1 MMTPRRCDALPS
13 TDPVE
18 SMTEA
23 AGCDLARWVD
33 GLLPHHYIFW
43 SLAPFHAVRMAISA
57 SPSAVP
63 LDVGRVVGSECKS
76 GNVAGRCGRMLGGC
90 ERVLF
95 VDVGG
100 VVWLPVLE
108 DKSRT
113 EKQDRCRQCSEDC
126 GLVTPSRAAEQR
138 HRGTCSAAVQ
148 SEAI

>member
-1 MMTPRRCDALPS
+1 MN
-13 TDPVE
+13 
-18 SMTEA
+18 
-23 AGCDLARWVD
+23 
-33 GLLPHHYIFW
+33 
-43 SLAPFHAVRMAISA
+43 
-57 SPSAVP
+57 
-63 LDVGRVVGSECKS
+63 DVARVVGLECKS

-100 VVWLPVLE
+100 VVRLPVLE

-126 GLVTPSRAAEQR
+126 GLVTPSRAADQR
-138 HRGTCSAAVQ
+138 HRGTCFAAVQ

>member
-1 MMTPRRCDALPS
+1 MISHGWMDSFRTITSSGAWHR
-13 TDPVE
+13 
-18 SMTEA
+18 SMLSGWRSA
-23 AGCDLARWVD
+23 A
-33 GLLPHHYIFW
+33 
-43 SLAPFHAVRMAISA
+43 
-57 SPSAVP
+57 PSAVP

-113 EKQDRCRQCSEDC
+113 EKQYCCRQCSEL
-126 GLVTPSRAAEQR
+126 GLWPRYTFKSSRTETPRHLLCSCAVRGHLRRVVRAHR
-138 HRGTCSAAVQ
+138 HLLAAP
-148 SEAI
+148 ED

>member
-1 MMTPRRCDALPS
+1 MGGWTPSAPLHLLECCQDGDAPALRRL
-13 TDPVE
+13 
-18 SMTEA
+18 
-23 AGCDLARWVD
+23 
-33 GLLPHHYIFW
+33 
-43 SLAPFHAVRMAISA
+43 
-57 SPSAVP
+57 SAVP

-100 VVWLPVLE
+100 VVRLPVLE

-126 GLVTPSRAAEQR
+126 GLVKPSRAAEQR
-138 HRGTCSAAVQ
+138 HRGTCFAAVQ